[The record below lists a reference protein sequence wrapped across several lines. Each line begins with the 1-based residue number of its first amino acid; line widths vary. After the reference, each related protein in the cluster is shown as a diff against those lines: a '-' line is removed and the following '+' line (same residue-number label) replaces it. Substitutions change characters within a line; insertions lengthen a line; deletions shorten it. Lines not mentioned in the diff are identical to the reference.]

1 MSWVMRSATE
11 CQHVAVL
18 SKKGKK
24 KSYKNGKGAFFF
36 FGSDEHVVL
45 CSSLMN
51 IYCEALS
58 IIISHSLFCYILQ
71 STEMESLKEQET

>member
-1 MSWVMRSATE
+1 M
-11 CQHVAVL
+11 
-18 SKKGKK
+18 GKE
-24 KSYKNGKGAFFF
+24 NFFF

-71 STEMESLKEQET
+71 SPEMESLKEQEI

>member
-1 MSWVMRSATE
+1 M
-11 CQHVAVL
+11 L
-18 SKKGKK
+18 NKKGKK
-24 KSYKNGKGAFFF
+24 ELHKWERRIFFF

-51 IYCEALS
+51 IYCEAPS

-71 STEMESLKEQET
+71 SPEMESLKEQEI